1 MSKSTNMFESA
12 AACCPSLSELLT
24 PKLFKALGDPTRVGI
39 LARLAESC
47 GSCTVGRIAEGL
59 PVDFSVVSR
68 HLAVLRDAGIVEAER
83 RGKEVHYQ
91 VRYQSLVSCLRQLA
105 DAIEACCPAPK
116 VDEAQVEG
124 QREDKNE

>member
-1 MSKSTNMFESA
+1 MGQAVAK
-12 AACCPSLSELLT
+12 CCPSLGELLA

-47 GSCTVGRIAEGL
+47 GPCTVSRLAEGL

-68 HLAVLRDAGIVEAER
+68 HLGVLRDAGVVDAER

-91 VRYQSLVSCLRQLA
+91 VRYQSLVSGLRQLA
-105 DAIEACCPAPK
+105 DAIEACCGTQEEK
-116 VDEAQVEG
+116 GRD
-124 QREDKNE
+124 NE